1 MLLGFLTDQI
11 AQCNV
16 VVGNDTLDLM
26 ELCQMRGVRC
36 LVSAKVVSY

>member
-1 MLLGFLTDQI
+1 VLVILTDQI

-16 VVGNDTLDLM
+16 VVGNDTFDLVK
-26 ELCQMRGVRC
+26 LCQMRGVRC